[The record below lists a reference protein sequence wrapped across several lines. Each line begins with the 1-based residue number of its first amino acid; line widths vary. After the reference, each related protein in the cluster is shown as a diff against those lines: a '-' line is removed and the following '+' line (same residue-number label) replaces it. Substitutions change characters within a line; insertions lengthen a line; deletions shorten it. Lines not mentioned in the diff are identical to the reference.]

1 MWKARPSG
9 ARRPA
14 SQEAGFAR
22 GTAGGRGTEWQ
33 GTKTQRPVSA
43 LSWGE
48 PRQRSA
54 SAGPG
59 RAPGQGPGEAR
70 PGHTRLVCDTE
81 RERRGGPSAG
91 RGGGKPLRRWV
102 RSVPGSDAT
111 SHAAAAEAP
120 GMRGADGPPDVG
132 PDLLAVTPSFALCW
146 PSGHSPGL
154 RVQGCVGAQL
164 GTFWVTVGVWINSF
178 SASSAPEMGI
188 IKRVTQ
194 GHRVI

>member
-1 MWKARPSG
+1 M
-9 ARRPA
+9 
-14 SQEAGFAR
+14 
-22 GTAGGRGTEWQ
+22 
-33 GTKTQRPVSA
+33 
-43 LSWGE
+43 
-48 PRQRSA
+48 
-54 SAGPG
+54 
-59 RAPGQGPGEAR
+59 
-70 PGHTRLVCDTE
+70 
-81 RERRGGPSAG
+81 
-91 RGGGKPLRRWV
+91 RRWV

-120 GMRGADGPPDVG
+120 GMRGADGPPDMG

-154 RVQGCVGAQL
+154 RVQGCVGAGPWGRVGAQL